1 MKLLINL
8 ITIKFQQSNLNT
20 ITYNRYLTTIPK
32 TYKVNPN
39 LGAAKII
46 DKNKILIKIGGNPD
60 NLPINPQTPNN
71 TFFFNIKTFYTFQS
85 ILHEKL
91 YQKR

>member
-8 ITIKFQQSNLNT
+8 ITVKFQQSNLNT
-20 ITYNRYLTTIPK
+20 ITYNRYLKTIPN
-32 TYKVNPN
+32 TYKVTPN

-60 NLPINPQTPNN
+60 SLPINSQTPNN
-71 TFFFNIKTFYTFQS
+71 TFFFNIQTFYTF
-85 ILHEKL
+85 
-91 YQKR
+91 